1 MSYIKP
7 NTDYEVGMF
16 LMENIAQRRG
26 RENDDNVP
34 EGWFNHIFE
43 HEPTTEQAMD
53 WVNRT
58 WFIPNKKADLYKK
71 KRMNKLMKD
80 EDASLI
86 DSRIITLQFDKK
98 NHKDVM
104 DSRTFNRAFCE
115 IYVNEMRKSNY
126 KFIVNGKM
134 TFEFY
139 TESGWNPHIHIY
151 TETNKQI
158 GAIAQVLRRKFIEKS
173 KWKIWN
179 IDVKAGKPS
188 HQEGYVHANNSC
200 DSQNEH
206 NTVIKC
212 DDKQKYVIMDNEFR
226 QQNNIKNSYD
236 I

>member
-26 RENDDNVP
+26 REDDDNVP

-58 WFIPNKKADLYKK
+58 WFITNKKADLYKA

-80 EDASLI
+80 EDIDLI
-86 DSRIITLQFDKK
+86 SSRIITLQFDKK

-115 IYVNEMRKSNY
+115 IYVNEMKKSNY
-126 KFIVNGKM
+126 RVIILLSINDASSSFINLFILFFLYKSAFLFGI
-134 TFEFY
+134 
-139 TESGWNPHIHIY
+139 N
-151 TETNKQI
+151 
-158 GAIAQVLRRKFIEKS
+158 QVLFTQSIACS
-173 KWKIWN
+173 VVGSCSN
-179 IDVKAGKPS
+179 I
-188 HQEGYVHANNSC
+188 
-200 DSQNEH
+200 
-206 NTVIKC
+206 
-212 DDKQKYVIMDNEFR
+212 
-226 QQNNIKNSYD
+226 
-236 I
+236 